1 MVLEHTLQFFGSST
15 SYTAKPNVALK
26 CSLHAKAGVD
36 LSAYQI
42 CTILLL
48 QRWQTPTSQLVLQLR
63 SMKQNLLSSHS
74 LGAFPSP
81 GAAKYQENKGWSS
94 ERIPHPSS
102 GSSRRHK
109 SSLTPFYSGRALP
122 SKWEDAERWICSP
135 VLGYGVASGYHCHPL
150 RRAKSKSGPINL
162 PPGIGYY
169 HNSSPSMGVLD
180 GGIGRNCME
189 NSMENSPFSTGVL
202 MPNGAGFQYSGGGH
216 GGQGHVERLASAFS
230 RSDLASESSSSSS
243 RGEKPEGI
251 DDADNMVDR
260 VISRRDM
267 ATQMSPGGSTHS
279 SPPSTNPVLEPQSD
293 HPAQLEIREVQVD
306 KRATVIRWS
315 KSPGSRRIKSGQPDV
330 VEFNPNAA
338 DAQSSSWDVSEEE
351 SNFSKLQ
358 REEAKIT
365 AWENL
370 QKAKADAAIRKLEM
384 KLEKKRS
391 SSMDKIM
398 NKLRMARMKA
408 EEMRSSMSLRQ
419 DQQVSQKSHKIKLA
433 RLTSLGSCFTCHT
446 F

>member
-1 MVLEHTLQFFGSST
+1 
-15 SYTAKPNVALK
+15 
-26 CSLHAKAGVD
+26 
-36 LSAYQI
+36 
-42 CTILLL
+42 
-48 QRWQTPTSQLVLQLR
+48 
-63 SMKQNLLSSHS
+63 MKQNLLSSHS

-81 GAAKYQENKGWSS
+81 GAAKYQENIGWSS

-135 VLGYGVASGYHCHPL
+135 VLGYGVARSSQCHPL

-169 HNSSPSMGVLD
+169 HNCSPSMGVLD
-180 GGIGRNCME
+180 GGTGRNC
-189 NSMENSPFSTGVL
+189 MENSPFSTGVL
-202 MPNGAGFQYSGGGH
+202 MPNGVGFHYSGGGGL

-243 RGEKPEGI
+243 RGEKPEGV
-251 DDADNMVDR
+251 DDADNTVDR
-260 VISRRDM
+260 IVSRRDM

-279 SPPSTNPVLEPQSD
+279 SGRGRSSSPPSTDPVLEPQGD

-315 KSPGSRRIKSGQPDV
+315 KSPGSRRIKSRQPDV
-330 VEFNPNAA
+330 VEFNPDAA
-338 DAQSSSWDVSEEE
+338 DAQSSSWDVSEEV
-351 SNFSKLQ
+351 SNFSKLE

-365 AWENL
+365 AWESL

-408 EEMRSSMSLRQ
+408 EEMRSSMSSRQ

-433 RLTSLGSCFTCHT
+433 RLTSLGSCFTCHA

>member
-1 MVLEHTLQFFGSST
+1 
-15 SYTAKPNVALK
+15 
-26 CSLHAKAGVD
+26 
-36 LSAYQI
+36 
-42 CTILLL
+42 
-48 QRWQTPTSQLVLQLR
+48 
-63 SMKQNLLSSHS
+63 MKQNLLSSHS

-81 GAAKYQENKGWSS
+81 GAAKHQENIGWSS

-135 VLGYGVASGYHCHPL
+135 VLGYGVARSSQCHPL

-169 HNSSPSMGVLD
+169 HSCSPSMGVLD
-180 GGIGRNCME
+180 GGTGRNC
-189 NSMENSPFSTGVL
+189 MENSPFSTGVL
-202 MPNGAGFQYSGGGH
+202 MPNGVGFHYSGGGGL

-243 RGEKPEGI
+243 RALYDYFF
-251 DDADNMVDR
+251 DD
-260 VISRRDM
+260 
-267 ATQMSPGGSTHS
+267 
-279 SPPSTNPVLEPQSD
+279 
-293 HPAQLEIREVQVD
+293 REVQVD

-338 DAQSSSWDVSEEE
+338 DAQSSSWDVSEEV
-351 SNFSKLQ
+351 SNFSKME

-408 EEMRSSMSLRQ
+408 EEMRSSMSSRQ

-433 RLTSLGSCFTCHT
+433 RLTSLGSCFTCHA

>member
-1 MVLEHTLQFFGSST
+1 
-15 SYTAKPNVALK
+15 
-26 CSLHAKAGVD
+26 
-36 LSAYQI
+36 
-42 CTILLL
+42 
-48 QRWQTPTSQLVLQLR
+48 
-63 SMKQNLLSSHS
+63 MKQNLLSSHS

-81 GAAKYQENKGWSS
+81 GAAKYQENIGWSS

-135 VLGYGVASGYHCHPL
+135 VLGYGVARSSQCHPL

-169 HNSSPSMGVLD
+169 HSCSPSMGVLD
-180 GGIGRNCME
+180 GGTGRNC
-189 NSMENSPFSTGVL
+189 MENSPFSTGVL
-202 MPNGAGFQYSGGGH
+202 MPNGVGFHYSGGGL

-251 DDADNMVDR
+251 DDADNTVDR
-260 VISRRDM
+260 IVSRRDM
-267 ATQMSPGGSTHS
+267 ATQMSPWG
-279 SPPSTNPVLEPQSD
+279 
-293 HPAQLEIREVQVD
+293 EVQVD

-315 KSPGSRRIKSGQPDV
+315 KSPGSRRIKSRQPDV
-330 VEFNPNAA
+330 VEFNPDAA
-338 DAQSSSWDVSEEE
+338 DAQSSSWDVSEEV
-351 SNFSKLQ
+351 SNFSKLE

-391 SSMDKIM
+391 SSLDKIM

-408 EEMRSSMSLRQ
+408 EEMRSSISSRQ

-433 RLTSLGSCFTCHT
+433 RLTSLDFRVLLSGISEADSTRARWN
-446 F
+446 